1 MNLGDAYVIAWAL
14 AEEYQKREQ
23 ARMDD
28 LSAKNFVWRV
38 GCLVLRVKNQILE
51 YLDDIQLSEINGD
64 INGAFNNWVRY
75 DSRDKLLLENINLSL
90 DRIEGKIDAK
100 LKSHLNNILKINL
113 FPLYI
118 VAVGFRSTALA
129 EYKHRFITDNNTKIQ
144 YTESIRQMWKR
155 ALENW
160 NLIDEIVQ
168 EINNN
173 RFSNPEIEVRGNFD
187 DVWFI
192 ARYKIDGNWRG
203 EKDTSRYSGEMSSWR
218 T

>member
-1 MNLGDAYVIAWAL
+1 
-14 AEEYQKREQ
+14 
-23 ARMDD
+23 MDD

-51 YLDDIQLSEINGD
+51 YLDDIQLSEIKGD

-118 VAVGFRSTALA
+118 VAVGFRIYCIS
-129 EYKHRFITDNNTKIQ
+129 RIQ
-144 YTESIRQMWKR
+144 TPIY
-155 ALENW
+155 
-160 NLIDEIVQ
+160 
-168 EINNN
+168 N
-173 RFSNPEIEVRGNFD
+173 R
-187 DVWFI
+187 
-192 ARYKIDGNWRG
+192 
-203 EKDTSRYSGEMSSWR
+203 
-218 T
+218 